1 MYFLCVVN
9 LTSEVKFSKKKK
21 KGKKKLALLCVRQ
34 CAIIFRRASYLHSDS
49 KYRTIGLLIIIRKR
63 NLKSKV
69 PNLV

>member
-1 MYFLCVVN
+1 MYFLCIVN
-9 LTSEVKFSKKKK
+9 LPYEVKFSKK
-21 KGKKKLALLCVRQ
+21 KKKLALLCVRQ
-34 CAIIFRRASYLHSDS
+34 CAIIFSRASHLYSDS